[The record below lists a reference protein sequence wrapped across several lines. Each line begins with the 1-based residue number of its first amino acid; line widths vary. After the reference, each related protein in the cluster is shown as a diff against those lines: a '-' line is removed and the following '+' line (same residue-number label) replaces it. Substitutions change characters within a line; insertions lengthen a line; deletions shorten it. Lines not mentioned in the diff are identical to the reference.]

1 MHNAILINNL
11 IMRNIHFF
19 IKVLIVYLFIT
30 SNSLG
35 AKSDSFSKGIE
46 HFNKKEFDKS
56 KIFFERD
63 IVFNPKNEK
72 SYLYLAKIFK
82 FQKKQSLEEQNL
94 KTVILLDPK
103 NEEALYLLTLLKLNK
118 SDYEG
123 SQKLIGIFK
132 KVCVKICDKQ
142 TELNKKFENLEPK

>member
-1 MHNAILINNL
+1 MNKIKNFFLI
-11 IMRNIHFF
+11 F
-19 IKVLIVYLFIT
+19 IITIFCVQIAYAKNSYFDEGEKLF
-30 SNSLG
+30 
-35 AKSDSFSKGIE
+35 KEKKFSQ
-46 HFNKKEFDKS
+46 S
-56 KIFFERD
+56 KYNFEKD

-118 SDYEG
+118 SDYES